1 MKLPK
6 GLLIFLAAL
15 MLISSSVWL
24 FNQRSATL
32 KRQDLAEEAL
42 ANSLRVRSQL
52 LAETPVL
59 QGQLAQALDKKEEWQ
74 VKISKAQEELA
85 SAEKAL
91 AASQGRLPGKIDN
104 LDYDEMLLAMCQACG
119 LEVTGMETAEPDQAE
134 LSGTSGFMS
143 TTFTINVT
151 GTVTQILDLYN
162 TIVADDGFRTSVIAP
177 LVIRQPLPLTE
188 KTKTELADEFYSV
201 LLAEL
206 EASFTPEERVI
217 MVEEAVMEMIGQEY
231 EHLTVDEMTQ
241 RILDVL
247 EAASETIGDK
257 LAGQLAA
264 DIADALENEVA
275 GSLISTIA
283 DIYATAIGEL
293 FQEGEPVLTPEFTNL
308 LGQEITEKLWLM
320 PPDKVPGVVASLISE
335 KLNKMVQTRIE
346 SMVDMDEVNRLV
358 VEVEEQEGKATGTIT
373 VTVTTYEGGTDV
385 QG

>member
-52 LAETPVL
+52 LAETPIL

-85 SAEKAL
+85 EAEKAL
-91 AASQGRLPGKIDN
+91 AASQAKLPGKIDN
-104 LDYDEMLLAMCQACG
+104 LDYDEILLAMCQACG

-134 LSGTSGFMS
+134 LSGTTGFMS
-143 TTFTINVT
+143 ATFTINVT
-151 GTVTQILDLYN
+151 GTLTQILDLYN

-188 KTKTELADEFYSV
+188 KIKTELADEFYSV

-257 LAGQLAA
+257 LAGQLAT

-358 VEVEEQEGKATGTIT
+358 AEVQEQEGKATGTIT